1 MILFESIVLVACLL
15 GQAFF
20 AGIETGVISIHRMRL
35 RHFVKQGAPG
45 ARVLEHF
52 LSDSDRLLGTTLV
65 GTNISTVVASVVAA
79 SIAVRISPAYGQ
91 VVSTV
96 IVTAVVLIF
105 CEYLPKAW
113 FHSRPIERCRRFAG
127 LLRTAELAFLPISR
141 TLIWLT
147 NWLVSRRQAHS
158 FSKPV
163 PFVTKEDLKL
173 LAREGEKDGILSPS
187 ERVMI
192 HRVFELSGKK
202 AGEIMIPRAEMKMLR
217 TDTRLSEFFEMAKS
231 AHLTRMP
238 VYDRK
243 TDTFVGIIN
252 IMFVLSSGG
261 NDLDK
266 PVTDFTRPPLFIPED
281 MPVDDIFPRLRHFRQ
296 PMALVRDKN
305 DKVVG
310 LVTTEDILEEIVGQ
324 L

>member
-1 MILFESIVLVACLL
+1 MILIESITILICLL

-45 ARVLEHF
+45 ARTLEHF

-79 SIAVRISPAYGQ
+79 SLAVRISPAYGHAI
-91 VVSTV
+91 STV
-96 IVTAVVLIF
+96 IVAIVVLVF

-147 NWLVSRRQAHS
+147 NWLVSRKQAHS

-187 ERVMI
+187 ERAMI
-192 HRVFELSGKK
+192 HRVFELSGKT
-202 AGEIMIPRAEMKMLR
+202 AGEIMIPRADMKTLR
-217 TDTRLSEFFEMAKS
+217 TDTKVSEFCETAAS
-231 AHLTRMP
+231 SQLTRMP
-238 VYDRK
+238 VYDRR
-243 TDTFVGIIN
+243 TDTFIGIVN
-252 IMFVLSSGG
+252 LMYVLSCGPDSH
-261 NDLDK
+261 DK
-266 PVTDFTRPPLFIPED
+266 PVTEFIRPPLFIAED

-296 PMALVRDKN
+296 PMALVRDKS
-305 DKVVG
+305 DRVVG

>member
-1 MILFESIVLVACLL
+1 MILFESIALVACLL

-35 RHFVKQGAPG
+35 RHFVKQGATG
-45 ARVLEHF
+45 ARTLEHF
-52 LSDSDRLLGTTLV
+52 LNDSDRLLGTTLV

-79 SIAVRISPAYGQ
+79 SIAVRLSPAYGQ
-91 VVSTV
+91 ILSAVVV
-96 IVTAVVLIF
+96 AAVVLIF

-127 LLRTAELAFLPISR
+127 LLRAAEIAFWPISKA
-141 TLIWLT
+141 LIWVT
-147 NWLVSRRQAHS
+147 NWLVSRQQTHS

-192 HRVFELSGKK
+192 HRVFELSGKT
-202 AGEIMIPRAEMKMLR
+202 AGEIMIPRAEMKTLR
-217 TDTRLSEFFEMAKS
+217 TDTKVSEFCETAG
-231 AHLTRMP
+231 AAQLTRMP

-243 TDTFVGIIN
+243 TDTFIGIVN
-252 IMFVLSSGG
+252 LMYVLSSGP
-261 NDLDK
+261 DCRDK
-266 PVTDFTRPPLFIPED
+266 PVTEFIRPPLFIPED

-296 PMALVRDKN
+296 PMALVRDKS

>member
-1 MILFESIVLVACLL
+1 MILFESIALIVCLF

-45 ARVLEHF
+45 ARILEHF

-65 GTNISTVVASVVAA
+65 GTNISTVVVSVVAA
-79 SIAVRISPAYGQ
+79 SLAVRLSPAYGQ
-91 VVSTV
+91 FVSTV
-96 IVTAVVLIF
+96 LVAAVVLIF

-127 LLRTAELAFLPISR
+127 ILRGAEMALWPISR

-147 NWLVSRRQAHS
+147 NWLVSRPTPS

-173 LAREGEKDGILSPS
+173 LAREGEKDGILSPK

-202 AGEIMIPRAEMKMLR
+202 AGEIMIPRAEMSTLR
-217 TDTRLSEFFEMAKS
+217 ADTKIAEFFETAR
-231 AHLTRMP
+231 ATGFTRMP

-243 TDTFVGIIN
+243 TDTFIGIVN
-252 IMFVLSSGG
+252 LMYVLSSGP
-261 NDLDK
+261 DKLDQ
-266 PVTDFTRPPLFIPED
+266 PVTEFIRPPLFISED

-296 PMALVRDKN
+296 PMALVRDKS
-305 DKVVG
+305 DKVIG
-310 LVTTEDILEEIVGQ
+310 LITTEDILEEIVGQ